1 MDKQS
6 NSRMMTINKH
16 DYGRMM
22 TINKLD
28 YVKVMII
35 MSYYDNEVIKML

>member
-1 MDKQS
+1 MMI
-6 NSRMMTINKH
+6 NIIGRMMTINKR

-28 YVKVMII
+28 YVGIII
-35 MSYYDNEVIKML
+35 MMS